1 MSVMSGEKYL
11 KIECKVDGD
20 RVDEVY
26 REIKDRLLKFGV
38 KEIDIRHKVG
48 EVWR

>member
-1 MSVMSGEKYL
+1 MGEKYL
-11 KIECKVDGD
+11 KIECKVDQD
-20 RVDEVY
+20 KVDEVFK
-26 REIKDRLLKFGV
+26 EIKNQLITRFGV

>member
-1 MSVMSGEKYL
+1 MSGEKYL

-20 RVDEVY
+20 KVDEVF
-26 REIKDRLLKFGV
+26 REIKDRLMNKFGV